1 MSGGNENLRLLMT
14 EAGLSATGFAR
25 RLQQV
30 AGRRGIDV
38 RPSTTQIGRW
48 LGGQQP
54 REAAADL
61 VAVVL
66 RERLGR
72 PVTLAELGWEKQ
84 PLVEIID
91 GAASRLWR
99 ADATTDSDL
108 RSLPFAP
115 EALDRPVL
123 DWTLGHSAAPVPAQR
138 SGPCVTDQDV
148 HVVADML
155 AMFRRLDHAYGAGQ
169 LREQVVHYLAT
180 EVSRLLARP
189 SATPV
194 IEAALMAVAAGT
206 CEMVGYQAVDVGADG
221 LAQRYYLAALGFAH
235 ASGDRA
241 YGAHLVAANI
251 AHLALHVGHPDEA
264 LRMVHAARHG
274 TPSGASPATRA
285 AFLAVEA
292 RAYARLKD
300 EKAATAAL
308 TAAETALS
316 SSRPADE
323 PTWIS
328 YFTPADL
335 EDETAHCMH
344 DLGQHDQTQR
354 IVRAAVADLDPS
366 RVRRLAI
373 DTALLATS
381 LAESGQVEEACAVGQ
396 EAVRHAGRTQSVR
409 TRLRINDMRQALRPY
424 AAHHDVT
431 ALEDAIDGAFT
442 GSGPKFDT

>member
-1 MSGGNENLRLLMT
+1 MSGGNENLRGLMA
-14 EAGLSATGFAR
+14 EAGFSASGLAR

-30 AGRRGIDV
+30 AARRGIDV

-48 LGGQQP
+48 LAGQQP
-54 REAAADL
+54 RDVAVDL
-61 VAVVL
+61 VAAVL
-66 RERLGR
+66 RDRLGR
-72 PVTLAELGWEKQ
+72 PVTRAEMGWTTRPPPAE
-84 PLVEIID
+84 VID

-115 EALDRPVL
+115 ESLDRPIL
-123 DWTLGHSAAPVPAQR
+123 DWTLGNSAVPIPAR
-138 SGPCVTDQDV
+138 RDGPCVTDQDV
-148 HVVADML
+148 RMVADML
-155 AMFRRLDHAYGAGQ
+155 AMFRKLDHAYGAGQ

-180 EVSRLLARP
+180 EVGRLLSRP
-189 SATPV
+189 AATPTT
-194 IEAALMAVAAGT
+194 EAALMTVAAGI

-251 AHLALHVGHPDEA
+251 AHLALHVGHPAEA

-274 TPSGASPATRA
+274 TPAGASPATRA

-292 RAYARLKD
+292 RAHARLKD

-308 TAAETALS
+308 TAAEIALS
-316 SSRPADE
+316 SSRTADE
-323 PTWIS
+323 PAWIG

-344 DLGQHDQTQR
+344 DLGLHDQAQR

-381 LAESGQVEEACAVGQ
+381 LAESGQVEEACAVGR
-396 EAVRHAGRTQSVR
+396 EAVAHAGRTQSVR
-409 TRLRINDMRQALRPY
+409 TKLRINDMRQALSRY
-424 AAHHDVT
+424 TGHCDVA
-431 ALEDAIDGAFT
+431 ALEELIRETVGQHH
-442 GSGPKFDT
+442 